1 MTLPRLVATDLD
13 GTLLRPDTTVGARTR
28 AVLDQLRSAGVL
40 VVPVTARSP
49 IGLVGIAEP
58 AGFDS
63 WGVCA
68 NGAYAWHF
76 GESRSLFSV
85 LIEPDVVHTLL
96 TGLRTAV
103 PSARFA
109 VVRDFGWDFVA
120 EEGYAQLCVHRD
132 HSIQPRVMRRGDLS
146 ELAAEPCLKVVAR
159 SAELTPAELFDAV
172 AGLRVEGCTPTLSG
186 APFLEVAAEGVTKA
200 TGLARLCERLEIK
213 AEDVV
218 AFGDARNDV
227 EMLTWAGHGVAMGN
241 AVPETRAA
249 ADETL
254 PNTNADEAVAG
265 WLEGLLDGARPAR
278 GRL

>member
-28 AVLDQLRSAGVL
+28 RALDRVRAAGVL

-76 GESRSLFSV
+76 GESRALFSV
-85 LIEPDVVHTLL
+85 AIETEVVRELL
-96 TGLRTAV
+96 TGLRAAV

-109 VVRDFGWDFVA
+109 VVRNYGWDFVA
-120 EEGYAQLCVHRD
+120 EEGYAALSVHRD
-132 HSIQPRVMRRGDLS
+132 HSIQPRVMRRGTLVD
-146 ELAAEPCLKVVAR
+146 LAAEPCLKIVVR
-159 SAELTPAELFDAV
+159 SSEHTPAELFDAV
-172 AGLRVEGCTPTLSG
+172 AGLGIEGCTPTLSG
-186 APFLEVAAEGVTKA
+186 APFLEVAAAGVSKA
-200 TGLARLCERLEIK
+200 TGLARLCELLKI
-213 AEDVV
+213 ADGDVV

-241 AVPETRAA
+241 AMPEAQVA
-249 ADETL
+249 ADEIL
-254 PNTNADEAVAG
+254 PATNADEAVAD
-265 WLEGLLDGARPAR
+265 WLEGLLAGVPPAQSTS
-278 GRL
+278 